1 MGSVVVACG
10 PCGSWDLSSPIRIES
25 TSPALEGR
33 FLTTGPPGK
42 SLEFFFFFFCIFHL
56 LFSPLSSE
64 RMTRKDFHP
73 FSRLACCPSFMKVI
87 SEKAEALHPVPQW
100 QPCDP
105 SALSRGASN
114 RAGRVLG
121 THLTLVSFSTGCC
134 WLCPGAGEGL
144 HLIHVYGGRQSKL
157 RTVTRAIKRLTI
169 YP

>member
-1 MGSVVVACG
+1 
-10 PCGSWDLSSPIRIES
+10 
-25 TSPALEGR
+25 
-33 FLTTGPPGK
+33 
-42 SLEFFFFFFCIFHL
+42 
-56 LFSPLSSE
+56 
-64 RMTRKDFHP
+64 MTRKDFHP

-134 WLCPGAGEGL
+134 RLCPGAGEGL